1 MTKKPYLQ
9 FVRTLFIV
17 LTLVGFSASNLV
29 ACMCAA
35 KKKAQAGF
43 SHSAKAQVNLAK
55 ACCKAVPPKKVPKK
69 PCCKKLCCV
78 KGRRQDSILECNQE
92 VMALADVSGVCSIHL
107 QATHVPDMPLY
118 QVAFAGPC
126 IIELCVFLC

>member
-29 ACMCAA
+29 ACMCAS
-35 KKKAQAGF
+35 KKKARAGF
-43 SHSAKAQVNLAK
+43 SHCDKVQVNSAK
-55 ACCKAVPPKKVPKK
+55 ACCKAASPKKVFKK
-69 PCCKKLCCV
+69 LCCKKLCCV
-78 KGRRQDSILECNQE
+78 AGRRQDSILESNQE
-92 VMALADVSGVCSIHL
+92 VMALAGVSGLCSIHL

-126 IIELCVFLC
+126 ITELCVFLC